1 MGDETRIS
9 RAEWRRRRG
18 RAIGLRQQTLAERD
32 AFLDSQLEPGEP
44 VLARSRDHPLVT
56 DRRILDATRRRL
68 PPRRGEWMADTIP
81 FEVISAWSL
90 GELHDHR
97 PILDLEHAPSATV
110 EVGPAKR
117 FLWFRWGI
125 AEQSVMRTSHR
136 LGFGKATDPVLVA
149 ILAELARRG
158 ISQRPSFV
166 IRPAGTRADRMRTS
180 RGGLYRTGWFRLLSW
195 RIASWRIADVV
206 YRGRLA
212 WPLRL
217 LGWVL
222 VGIPV
227 WFIGPWL
234 VVPALLATEVVW
246 ILIMQWSWIR
256 DRARQRRR
264 I

>member
-18 RAIGLRQQTLAERD
+18 RAIGLRQKMLAERD

-44 VLARSRDHPLVT
+44 VLARSRDHPFVT
-56 DRRILDATRRRL
+56 DRRILDATRHRL
-68 PPRRGEWMADTIP
+68 SSRRGEWMADPIL
-81 FEVISAWSL
+81 FEEISAWGL

-97 PILDLEHAPSATV
+97 PILDLEHAPRATV

-125 AEQSVMRTSHR
+125 AERSVMRTSHT
-136 LGFGKATDPVLVA
+136 LGFGSSRDPVLVA
-149 ILAELARRG
+149 ILAELTRRR
-158 ISQRPSFV
+158 IIQRPSFV
-166 IRPAGTRADRMRTS
+166 IRPAGTRAERMRTS
-180 RGGLYRTGWFRLLSW
+180 SGVLYRTGWLRLVPW
-195 RIASWRIADVV
+195 RIASWRIGDVV

-234 VVPALLATEVVW
+234 VVPALLTTEIVW

-256 DRARQRRR
+256 ERARQRRR